1 MHVARIGFTPVKG
14 GRHLA
19 HPSVPLSLS
28 GPVFDRAFCLVDLSR
43 DRCLRT
49 VENPSLLGLGASWD
63 GTVLSVDLPS
73 GTVSGVPAL
82 SGVSRPVDYW
92 GRSETVSVVEG
103 PWAAAYSSFLGRPVV
118 LAAAPPGAVVYGAP
132 VSLVTSSSLS
142 WLASA
147 AGAPVDG
154 ARFRATFEVDTSD
167 LPPFVEEGW
176 VGRRLR
182 LGSAEVLVRS
192 LIPRCAVI
200 DLDPASGVADLPLLK
215 ALARARDGAT
225 GFGVDA
231 VVTVPG
237 SVHEGDEVAVGN
249 TGPDPR
255 P

>member
-1 MHVARIGFTPVKG
+1 MEVSRIGFTPVKG

-19 HPSVPLSLS
+19 HPSVSLSAS
-28 GPVFDRAFCLVDLSR
+28 GPVGDRAFCLVDLSR

-49 VENPSLLGLGASWD
+49 VENPSLLKIGASWD
-63 GTVLSVDLPS
+63 GSVLSVGFPS

-82 SGVSRPVDYW
+82 SGISRPVDYW

-118 LAAAPPGAVVYGAP
+118 LAACPPGAVVYGAP
-132 VSLVTSSSLS
+132 VSMVTSSSLS

-154 ARFRATFEVDTSD
+154 ARFRATFEIESSD
-167 LPPFVEEGW
+167 LSQFVEEDW
-176 VGRRLR
+176 AGRRLR

-192 LIPRCAVI
+192 VIPRCAVI
-200 DLDPASGVADLPLLK
+200 DLDPASGVADLSLLK
-215 ALARARDGAT
+215 ALASARSGEI

-237 SVHEGDEVAVGN
+237 AVTNGDSVTLA
-249 TGPDPR
+249 PPS
-255 P
+255 

>member
-19 HPSVPLSLS
+19 HPSVSLASS
-28 GPVFDRAFCLVDLSR
+28 GPVGDRAFCLVDLSR

-49 VENPSLLGLGASWD
+49 VENPSLLSLGASWD
-63 GTVLSVDLPS
+63 GTVLSVDFPS
-73 GTVSGVPAL
+73 GTVSGVPTL

-92 GRSETVSVVEG
+92 GRAEVVSVVEG

-118 LAAAPPGAVVYGAP
+118 FAACPPGAVVYGAP

-142 WLASA
+142 WLAST

-176 VGRRLR
+176 VGRRVR

-192 LIPRCAVI
+192 VILRCAVV
-200 DLDPASGVADLPLLK
+200 DLDPASGVADLSLLK
-215 ALARARDGAT
+215 ALARVRDGGI

-237 SVHEGDEVAVGN
+237 SVTTGDPLVLSSA
-249 TGPDPR
+249 PS
-255 P
+255 